1 MGPLTASSGATV
13 ALLTALSLGIVSGFS
28 PCSLPTLLFVAGYVG
43 SSGAS
48 RTRSILMSVCFVM
61 GLSLTLGAFGAFAG
75 FAGGMLL
82 NTRALNY
89 AIAIILVLMGLWQL
103 GVLQFSGFDLPVKRD
118 SDRTGYAQAFMLG
131 IPFAISASP
140 CTAPVTMGLLAFSA
154 SQHSGI
160 LGLSIMVVFALGRSL
175 PLLLIGVFTGFLKT
189 LKAVAKYQPLVEK
202 ASGALLIGVGLYFL
216 WKA

>member
-1 MGPLTASSGATV
+1 MGAIVGSPGTAAT
-13 ALLTALSLGIVSGFS
+13 LLAALSLGIVSGFS

-43 SSGAS
+43 STGAS
-48 RTRSILMSVCFVM
+48 RTRSILMSICFVL
-61 GLSLTLGAFGAFAG
+61 GLSLTLGVFGAFAG
-75 FAGGMLL
+75 LAGGMLL
-82 NTRALNY
+82 ETRVLNY
-89 AIAIILVLMGLWQL
+89 AISIILILMGLWQL
-103 GVLQFSGFDLPVKRD
+103 GILQFSGSGMSLKRV
-118 SDRTGYAQAFMLG
+118 SDKTGYLQAFMLG

-160 LGLSIMVVFALGRSL
+160 LGVSIMVVFALGRSL
-175 PLLLIGVFTGFLKT
+175 PLLLIGVFAGFLKT
-189 LKAVAKYQPLVEK
+189 LKAVARYQPLIEK